1 MRNVEFKARD
11 ADPAATRAAAL
22 GAGASEAGTLRQVD
36 TYFSTQ
42 RGRLKLR
49 EQERGDGAAEA
60 WLIPYARADS
70 AEARV
75 SSYDLVAVDDPSSM
89 KAALAGALG
98 IEVVVDKRRRL
109 LRLGNVR
116 IHLDEVSGL
125 GSFVELEAVVP
136 EDGDLE
142 AEYAR
147 VAALRERLGISADA
161 ILAEGYAQLLA
172 RSGADEELV
181 AAAGA
186 VADRAYAPYSQFAV
200 GAALR
205 GDDGAIY
212 AAANVENAAYPQG
225 QCAEASAIGA
235 LVAGGA
241 QRITEIAVFA
251 DTSLITPC
259 GGCRQRL
266 REFAGDDVK
275 VHLCGPEGVR
285 RTVTL
290 GALLPYSFTEEDM
303 HDGG

>member
-11 ADPAATRAAAL
+11 ADRAGTLATALEL
-22 GAGASEAGTLRQVD
+22 GARDEGELRQVD
-36 TYFSTQ
+36 TYFFAQ

-49 EQERGDGAAEA
+49 EQDPGGAV
-60 WLIPYARADS
+60 LIPYLRADS

-75 SSYDLVAVDDPSSM
+75 SSYDVVEVADPAAL
-89 KAALAGALG
+89 KAALAEALG
-98 IEVVVDKRRRL
+98 IDVVVSKARRL
-109 LRLGNVR
+109 LIHDDVR
-116 IHLDEVSGL
+116 IHLDEVEGL
-125 GSFVELEAVVP
+125 GSWVELEAVV
-136 EDGDLE
+136 EDDGDLD
-142 AEYAR
+142 AAYAR
-147 VAALRERLGISADA
+147 VAKLREALGISADA
-161 ILAEGYAQLLA
+161 IVAEGYAQLLA
-172 RSGADEELV
+172 RAGADEELI
-181 AAAGA
+181 AAAGS
-186 VADRAYAPYSQFAV
+186 VAGRAYAPYSQFAV

-266 REFAGDDVK
+266 REFAADDVK

-285 RTVTL
+285 QTVTL
-290 GALLPYSFTEEDM
+290 GRLLPFSFTEEDM
-303 HDGG
+303 PA